1 MFSGIGVTELILILV
16 IALVVFGPGKLP
28 DVGRALGKSIR
39 EFRNAEK
46 NIVLLLSVVFLFS
59 QARTIESLVAMKN
72 RLRKA
77 GCAGRKIN
85 CGMVVFVQSY
95 RRKRR

>member
-28 DVGRALGKSIR
+28 DVGRELGKSIR

-46 NIVLLLSVVFLFS
+46 NIVENVTVEEEKKS
-59 QARTIESLVAMKN
+59 TDNTDK
-72 RLRKA
+72 KA
-77 GCAGRKIN
+77 
-85 CGMVVFVQSY
+85 
-95 RRKRR
+95 

>member
-39 EFRNAEK
+39 EFRNAENVTVEEEK
-46 NIVLLLSVVFLFS
+46 QSTDN
-59 QARTIESLVAMKN
+59 TDK
-72 RLRKA
+72 KA
-77 GCAGRKIN
+77 
-85 CGMVVFVQSY
+85 
-95 RRKRR
+95 

>member
-28 DVGRALGKSIR
+28 

-46 NIVLLLSVVFLFS
+46 NIVENVTVEEEKKS
-59 QARTIESLVAMKN
+59 TDNTEK
-72 RLRKA
+72 KA
-77 GCAGRKIN
+77 
-85 CGMVVFVQSY
+85 
-95 RRKRR
+95 

>member
-39 EFRNAEK
+39 ECRNAEK
-46 NIVLLLSVVFLFS
+46 NIVENVTVEEEKKS
-59 QARTIESLVAMKN
+59 TDNTDK
-72 RLRKA
+72 KA
-77 GCAGRKIN
+77 
-85 CGMVVFVQSY
+85 
-95 RRKRR
+95 

>member
-28 DVGRALGKSIR
+28 DVGRALSKSIR

-46 NIVLLLSVVFLFS
+46 NIVENVTVEEEKKS
-59 QARTIESLVAMKN
+59 TDNTDK
-72 RLRKA
+72 KA
-77 GCAGRKIN
+77 
-85 CGMVVFVQSY
+85 
-95 RRKRR
+95 